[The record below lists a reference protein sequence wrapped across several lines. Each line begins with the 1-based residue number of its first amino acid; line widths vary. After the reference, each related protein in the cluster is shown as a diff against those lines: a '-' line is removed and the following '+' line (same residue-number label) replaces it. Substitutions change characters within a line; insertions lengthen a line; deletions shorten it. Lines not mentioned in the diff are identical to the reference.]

1 MYIIE
6 IIIGL
11 VAGTLGGLIGTGGAV
26 IMIPA
31 LVLLLGYNQHM
42 AQGTA
47 LTAMIPPIGL
57 LAAYEY
63 YKEGNVNI
71 PAALFIAGG
80 FFIGGFFGAKIA
92 ALIDDNILR
101 KIFGLILLLISIRM
115 IIK

>member
-11 VAGTLGGLIGTGGAV
+11 VAGMLGGLIGTGGAV

-31 LVLLLGYNQHM
+31 LVLLLGYNQHT

-47 LTAMIPPIGL
+47 LAALIPPIGL
-57 LAAYEY
+57 LAAFEY

-71 PAALFIAGG
+71 TAAFFIAGG